1 VSNVSN
7 YEVESIDEGIEFFS
21 KNRNLHCCITFPN
34 GCVLWTE
41 KTDVVTGATPYGQDM
56 FFNDITTDGSLEDKI
71 LTWLL
76 FWNVSRN
83 EKGVII
89 H

>member
-1 VSNVSN
+1 MSSH
-7 YEVESIDEGIEFFS
+7 EAESISEGIEFFS
-21 KNRNLHCCITFPN
+21 KNRRLDCCITFPN

-41 KTDVVTGATPYGQDM
+41 KSDVVTGATPYGKDM
-56 FFNDITTDGSLEDKI
+56 FFNDTMDGSLKDKI

-76 FWNVSRN
+76 FWSVPRN